1 MRRLLAGLAAVF
13 LASTA
18 TQAQE
23 AQFPG
28 WNIEYTMPPEWRPGQ
43 DLGRVK
49 TLVSNSE
56 AGGIFLAP
64 GLYSNFNEMIVDITR
79 FYQTMSLAAQPV
91 EPPTQTTIAGFQAMT
106 SLYVS
111 QDRMGQMVQ
120 SRIVAMLTPHGTG
133 FVILGMTT
141 PQQMSQLRQRVDQL
155 AASVRAQPP
164 VVNRKAIAALR
175 GRWMFYEG
183 RAGGVTRPSGGG
195 SRSVEE
201 YVTFDGQGQF
211 QWQSSASVS
220 ATGSLGGGTAGA
232 ASSNSDRGTYTVI
245 GNTLVTKGQQ
255 GQQAFQL
262 QILGDR
268 IISDGRTYLRAN

>member
-1 MRRLLAGLAAVF
+1 MRRFLASLAAVF
-13 LASTA
+13 LVSTA

-28 WNIEYTMPPEWRPGQ
+28 WNIEYTMPHGWRPGQ

-64 GLYSNFNEMIVDITR
+64 GLYSNFNEIIADITR
-79 FYQTMSLAAQPV
+79 FYQAMGLVAQPV
-91 EPPTQTTIAGFQAMT
+91 EQPTQTTIAGLQAMT

-133 FVILGMTT
+133 FVVLGMTT

-164 VVNRKAIAALR
+164 VVNQEAVVALR

-183 RAGGVTRPSGGG
+183 RTGGVTRPSGG
-195 SRSVEE
+195 SARSVEE
-201 YVTFDGQGQF
+201 YVTFDSQGQF

-245 GNTLVTKGQQ
+245 GNTLVIKGQQ

>member
-1 MRRLLAGLAAVF
+1 MRRLLTSLAAVF

-28 WNIEYTMPPEWRPGQ
+28 WNIEYTMPPGWHPGQ
-43 DLGRVK
+43 DFGRVK
-49 TLVSNSE
+49 MLASNSE

-64 GLYSNFNEMIVDITR
+64 GLYSNFNEMIGDITR
-79 FYQTMSLAAQPV
+79 FYQTMGMMAQPM
-91 EPPTQTTIAGFQAMT
+91 EQPTPTTIAGFRAMT

-111 QDRMGQMVQ
+111 QDRMGQMVH

-133 FVILGMTT
+133 FMVLGMTT

-155 AASVRAQPP
+155 AASVRARPP
-164 VVNRKAIAALR
+164 VANREAVVALR

-183 RAGGVTRPSGGG
+183 RAGGVTRPSGGS

-232 ASSNSDRGTYTVI
+232 ASSNSDWGTYTVI